1 LYDINVANAR
11 FVPELNYAGW
21 ETTLLADLQIGA
33 AEPAT
38 AVTAA

>member
-1 LYDINVANAR
+1 LYDINVANAK
-11 FVPELNYAGW
+11 FIPELNYAGW

-33 AEPAT
+33 GEPSS